1 VKNSIK
7 KILYSKWEFKEP
19 PQSDVLIYDADRPF
33 SQNLEKILKKNTY
46 QFFYTRGEVLNLP
59 ILFRTL
65 ITTGIKKIRFNY
77 KKNIVK
83 SINPKFVITQN
94 HSDIGLYDFKKY
106 DGDFKIIIIQ
116 SSVYAVK
123 FFKKNI
129 NSRKLFKNSIDYFFT
144 FGNLISK
151 KLKKYLTETKF
162 FSYGSFKNNAYS
174 SKKISRK
181 GKILFLSSWK
191 VLYKFPEFEKIILQL
206 LENYCKIKNLK
217 LVISTRF
224 SKTKYISEMNK
235 FLNYKDHK
243 FEIRKSDFSVYESI
257 CSYDLIVF
265 CSQTAGYE
273 ALSRGKKVLSFSP
286 TQQKY
291 NRRFPKART
300 FMNEVDKKVKG
311 AFWTN
316 NPSKREIFKKID
328 FISKLN
334 KKSWNKLLQKEFK
347 NYVIYNKNNRLLI
360 KKLYE
365 IGVPVKK

>member
-1 VKNSIK
+1 MKNSIK

-19 PQSDVLIYDADRPF
+19 SQSDVLIYDADPPF

-59 ILFRTL
+59 ILVKTL

-106 DGDFKIIIIQ
+106 DGNFKIIIIQ
-116 SSVYAVK
+116 SSVYALK
-123 FFKKNI
+123 FFKRNI

-144 FGNLISK
+144 FGSLISK
-151 KLKKYLTETKF
+151 KLQKYLVGTKF
-162 FSYGSFKNNAYS
+162 FSYGSFKNNTYS
-174 SKKISRK
+174 GKEISRK
-181 GKILFLSSWK
+181 KKILFLSSWK
-191 VLYKFPEFEKIILQL
+191 VLYRFPEFEKAILKL

-224 SKTKYISEMNK
+224 SDTKYISEINK
-235 FLNYKDHK
+235 FLNYQNHK
-243 FEIRKSDFSVYESI
+243 FEIRKNDFSVYESI
-257 CSYDLIVF
+257 CSYNLIVF

-286 TQQKY
+286 TQKKY
-291 NRRFPKART
+291 NQWFPKART
-300 FMNEVDKKVKG
+300 FMNEVDKKAKG

-316 NPSKREIFKKID
+316 KLSKKEIFKKID

-334 KKSWNKLLQKEFK
+334 KKSWNKLLKKEFK